1 MDSRA
6 TAPAESRTRWGDRV
20 GRRRDILRAA
30 SELLER
36 EGYESFNVRSI
47 ARGAGVSAATLYSYF
62 PTKNE
67 IFAALMIQRFSDL
80 RISLDSLDTSDGSAT
95 GSIEELL
102 TRVMPEL
109 IDLYR
114 HFGRHIHL
122 WTQAEDES
130 GSTVIAAKRAFIE
143 ATQALELVVRK
154 AATNEGAELD
164 EDALLMPYIWSA
176 LFGIAFQHSNNMTGT
191 LGYSRE
197 ELTRYAA
204 RSVAR
209 GLVISRV
216 PSTQKS

>member
-1 MDSRA
+1 MDSA
-6 TAPAESRTRWGDRV
+6 TTGASRDNRTRWGDRV

-36 EGYESFNVRSI
+36 EGYENFNVRSI

-62 PTKNE
+62 TTKNE
-67 IFAALMIQRFSDL
+67 IFAALMIQRFADL
-80 RISLDSLDTSDGSAT
+80 RVTLDGLEESSTR
-95 GSIEELL
+95 SIEELL
-102 TRVMPEL
+102 IRVMPEL
-109 IDLYR
+109 SDLYR

-130 GSTVIAAKRAFIE
+130 SPTVAAAKRSFIE
-143 ATQALELVVRK
+143 ATQALELVVRR
-154 AATNEGAELD
+154 AAASEGVQLD
-164 EDALLMPYIWSA
+164 EARLLMPYIWSA

-204 RSVAR
+204 RAVAR
-209 GLVISRV
+209 GLVVSQ
-216 PSTQKS
+216 STQPPA

>member
-1 MDSRA
+1 MDSD
-6 TAPAESRTRWGDRV
+6 TAAPIDNRTKWGDRV

-30 SELLER
+30 SELLES
-36 EGYESFNVRSI
+36 EGYENFNVRRI

-67 IFAALMIQRFSDL
+67 IFAALMIQRFADL
-80 RISLDSLDTSDGSAT
+80 RVTLDSLDSPSPSNGAAT
-95 GSIEELL
+95 KTIEELL
-102 TRVMPEL
+102 ARVMPEL

-130 GSTVIAAKRAFIE
+130 GTTVVAAKRAFIE
-143 ATQALELVVRK
+143 ATQALEGVVRK
-154 AATNEGAELD
+154 AAANENAQLD
-164 EDALLMPYIWSA
+164 EDALLMPYVWSA
-176 LFGIAFQHSNNMTGT
+176 LFGIAYQHSNNMTGT

-204 RSVAR
+204 RAVAR
-209 GLVISRV
+209 GLVVSRT
-216 PSTQKS
+216 PRS